1 MNTVDRLRPALGLVL
16 LLTSVVGAQM
26 PEVGKAAPA
35 FTAEDQ
41 GGRSVAF
48 PPKGQWAV
56 LAFYPRA
63 ATPG

>member
-1 MNTVDRLRPALGLVL
+1 
-16 LLTSVVGAQM
+16 M

-41 GGRSVAF
+41 SGRSVAF